1 MTGLEIKEKLKR
13 CGFTQSEIAVK
24 LGVSPQTFNAYLK
37 VDDIKTGLLENI
49 ATAIGKDI
57 SFFYHNICNKNNS
70 ASVNGNGN
78 SVVSGEHNKL
88 EVSKCQDELEAAMRE
103 IQYLKN
109 IINEKDK
116 RLEGKDKLLEEKE
129 RLINVL
135 MNK

>member
-49 ATAIGKDI
+49 ATAIGQDI
-57 SFFYHNICNKNNS
+57 SFFYPNICNKNNS
-70 ASVNGNGN
+70 ASVNGSGN

-88 EVSKCQDELEAAMRE
+88 EVSKCQDELEAMRE

-116 RLEGKDKLLEEKE
+116 RLEEKDKHLADKE

>member
-49 ATAIGKDI
+49 ATAIGQDI
-57 SFFYHNICNKNNS
+57 SFFYPNICNKNNS

-88 EVSKCQDELEAAMRE
+88 EVSKCQDELEG
-103 IQYLKN
+103 QTS
-109 IINEKDK
+109 
-116 RLEGKDKLLEEKE
+116 
-129 RLINVL
+129 
-135 MNK
+135 